1 MFRFIVVLLLIVVF
15 VLLFQTRSIKVK
27 GNEYYGENSIISW
40 LKKDKL
46 SMNTVYLFWKYN
58 YTDAEVPSVVEE
70 MKLTFENPWT
80 LVAHVKEKGKSGY
93 VSFND
98 TNLYFDRKGTA
109 LFESKKTFTGVP
121 YVEGLSFRCIE
132 SRDRKK
138 DSGGRDSAF
147 TLDLQKASKYLVK
160 YSLTPDKLVYANEQS
175 VVLYFGSVE
184 VLIGNKEYEIRIAQI
199 KPILEKLKEQYPDQ
213 AGVLHLENYEAD
225 SASINFTPQS

>member
-1 MFRFIVVLLLIVVF
+1 MKKKKKKKRGMFRFIVVLLLIVVF

-40 LKKDKL
+40 LEKDKL

-98 TNLYFDRKGTA
+98 TNL
-109 LFESKKTFTGVP
+109 
-121 YVEGLSFRCIE
+121 
-132 SRDRKK
+132 
-138 DSGGRDSAF
+138 
-147 TLDLQKASKYLVK
+147 
-160 YSLTPDKLVYANEQS
+160 
-175 VVLYFGSVE
+175 
-184 VLIGNKEYEIRIAQI
+184 
-199 KPILEKLKEQYPDQ
+199 
-213 AGVLHLENYEAD
+213 
-225 SASINFTPQS
+225 

>member
-1 MFRFIVVLLLIVVF
+1 
-15 VLLFQTRSIKVK
+15 
-27 GNEYYGENSIISW
+27 
-40 LKKDKL
+40 
-46 SMNTVYLFWKYN
+46 
-58 YTDAEVPSVVEE
+58 

-121 YVEGLSFRCIE
+121 YVEGLSF
-132 SRDRKK
+132 D
-138 DSGGRDSAF
+138 
-147 TLDLQKASKYLVK
+147 ASKVEIGKKIPVK

>member
-40 LKKDKL
+40 LEKDKL
-46 SMNTVYLFWKYN
+46 S
-58 YTDAEVPSVVEE
+58 

-121 YVEGLSFRCIE
+121 YVEGLSFDASKVEIG
-132 SRDRKK
+132 KK
-138 DSGGRDSAF
+138 IPVEDDSAF
-147 TLDLQKASKYLVK
+147 TLIAEASKYLVK

>member
-1 MFRFIVVLLLIVVF
+1 MFRFIVVLLLLVIF

-98 TNLYFDRKGTA
+98 PKYNTTLCSLAYTSLSGVSEYFTRYFEASAIKVNA
-109 LFESKKTFTGVP
+109 LSSSTGIFFPISTF
-121 YVEGLSFRCIE
+121 
-132 SRDRKK
+132 D
-138 DSGGRDSAF
+138 
-147 TLDLQKASKYLVK
+147 ASKE
-160 YSLTPDKLVYANEQS
+160 SPST
-175 VVLYFGSVE
+175 
-184 VLIGNKEYEIRIAQI
+184 
-199 KPILEKLKEQYPDQ
+199 
-213 AGVLHLENYEAD
+213 
-225 SASINFTPQS
+225 